1 MDVNNIS
8 LQADEGD
15 DEEDWR
21 QVTSADVVARAINI
35 WDKCGYVWGGFPGT
49 QSQAALGANG
59 KSYLTG
65 AKGTPYATDCS
76 GFVAWCWGFHQRMF
90 STHDMR
96 FSSRWKF
103 TKKVASTG
111 IIEQDMPGIIPG
123 DALVRNNGSAG
134 HTAIYMGNNTYW
146 DANTSWWAKSPPHG
160 MGKHKGTGTFEG
172 FCPFDGRN
180 VPEYDAN
187 KTDIV
192 TDNVSNGQQGE
203 YPNPPFPGQTND
215 QLPHNDISDNQD
227 LMAAIIRGQYIRR
240 YSLCKHLRRI

>member
-8 LQADEGD
+8 LQADDGD

-21 QVTSADVVARAINI
+21 QVTSADVVARARNI

-96 FSSRWKF
+96 FGSRWKF
-103 TKKVASTG
+103 TKKVSSTG

-123 DALVRNNGSAG
+123 DALVRNNGSAS
-134 HTAIYMGNNTYW
+134 IYLKNVLVTDLIEY
-146 DANTSWWAKSPPHG
+146 TSNSGDDYIEGSEFGVPVAKNEDNKEGSDTKKSPKVEPEDE
-160 MGKHKGTGTFEG
+160 MEDS
-172 FCPFDGRN
+172 PF
-180 VPEYDAN
+180 
-187 KTDIV
+187 
-192 TDNVSNGQQGE
+192 
-203 YPNPPFPGQTND
+203 
-215 QLPHNDISDNQD
+215 
-227 LMAAIIRGQYIRR
+227 
-240 YSLCKHLRRI
+240 